1 MCDPGIVLLLCLAR
15 GCCPCLCGKSSL
27 DLPLSLQPI
36 GRERGREG
44 KEYLLKQVIQKLSDS
59 CSHPRTKNPVIH
71 ILLGGRMGKAAARPL
86 WQEEGSYVTREKKAV
101 LAPDVISFCSNT
113 FNINCNYYL
122 MRHIIP
128 FQNGCAYSEL
138 LTCIKQK
145 SLSDASA
152 LQCHS
157 AKVKF
162 LFPLKAIPSL
172 T

>member
-1 MCDPGIVLLLCLAR
+1 MLPEAKRQYWLL
-15 GCCPCLCGKSSL
+15 
-27 DLPLSLQPI
+27 
-36 GRERGREG
+36 
-44 KEYLLKQVIQKLSDS
+44 
-59 CSHPRTKNPVIH
+59 
-71 ILLGGRMGKAAARPL
+71 
-86 WQEEGSYVTREKKAV
+86 
-101 LAPDVISFCSNT
+101 SFCSNT

-145 SLSDASA
+145 SLSGASA
-152 LQCHS
+152 LQRHS

-162 LFPLKAIPSL
+162 LFLLKALPSV